1 LADSPFYSLVCECV
15 IYSVWSV
22 SERASART
30 HTHTTAPAS
39 RQPASQPASRP
50 TYSICTS
57 IQIAIIKGSRINS
70 RREET
75 TTDVYHCARR
85 FSISRTR
92 WLYMWMPLRC
102 FNGNPRLILLSRRAA
117 GALIWLFSRFCA
129 FEWTAA
135 SATTAPAIGPQIYAK
150 SVCQI
155 LNFLPMVLRE

>member
-1 LADSPFYSLVCECV
+1 VLYVFTCVCVWRRRRYTIRDSGGLFWLADSPFYSSVCECV

-22 SERASART
+22 SART
-30 HTHTTAPAS
+30 HTHNRP
-39 RQPASQPASRP
+39 PASRP

-102 FNGNPRLILLSRRAA
+102 FNGNPRLILLSRS
-117 GALIWLFSRFCA
+117 GG
-129 FEWTAA
+129 
-135 SATTAPAIGPQIYAK
+135 GPYL
-150 SVCQI
+150 VI
-155 LNFLPMVLRE
+155 LSFLCF